1 MTAQPKRSKPDE
13 DASLAAARR
22 VLRLEAEGVL
32 ALEAALGDPFAAAVD
47 LVFGMQDK
55 GRVVVSGIGK
65 SGHIAHKIAATLAST
80 GTPALF
86 VHAGEASHGDLG
98 MITSDDAVI
107 VLSNS
112 GETQEVADLVN
123 YCHRF
128 TIPLLAIVGRADS
141 ALAKAA
147 GVALVLP
154 KVDEGC
160 PLGLAPTTSTTMML
174 ALGDALAVAL
184 LDRRGF
190 SDENFH
196 DLHPGG
202 KLGRKLIKV
211 SDLCHT
217 GEALPLVG
225 PDTPMSDAL
234 VEMSSKSFGCVG
246 VVDGAGKLIGIITDG
261 DLRRHM
267 GPDLIA
273 RAAAEV
279 MTPNPKT
286 IAGNI
291 LASEALGRMNAAHIT
306 SLFVAEDGTAAGI
319 LHIHD
324 LLAAGVA

>member
-13 DASLAAARR
+13 DASLEAARR